1 MNAQGKVTAV
11 KRLNNTRVGNP
22 MYSIELEGLG
32 TFKTPAN
39 AGWVYAYTWRDLVG
53 KTVYVEAHR
62 PRKNWVMHEMR
73 VEG

>member
-53 KTVYVEAHR
+53 KTVYVEAHA
-62 PRKNWVMHEMR
+62 PRKHWIMHELR
-73 VEG
+73 VAG

>member
-1 MNAQGKVTAV
+1 MNAQAKVTKV
-11 KRLNNTRVGNP
+11 WRRNNTAVGNP
-22 MYSIELEGLG
+22 MWTIELEGFG
-32 TFKTPAN
+32 VFNTPAN

-62 PRKNWVMHEMR
+62 PRKNWVMHELR